1 MKIIKTQ
8 SKIIKTKIKEHRRFK
23 KELLDL
29 INRMPNKSHQWITK
43 SDWSLPQNFSRPYLD
58 LFYKEVI
65 PSSMQKMQN
74 HFKAKRWFISRGWFQ
89 QYENNSYHQWHSHP
103 RTNWAN
109 AYFLELPNS
118 RFKTK
123 IKIDNK
129 VIDYDVKE
137 GDLITFPAYLLHT
150 SEKNKDGRKTVI
162 AFNSDFIYD

>member
-74 HFKAKRWFISRGWFQ
+74 HFKANDGLFLVVGF
-89 QYENNSYHQWHSHP
+89 NNM
-103 RTNWAN
+103 
-109 AYFLELPNS
+109 
-118 RFKTK
+118 KT
-123 IKIDNK
+123 IHTINGI
-129 VIDYDVKE
+129 VIQ
-137 GDLITFPAYLLHT
+137 GQIGLMLIF
-150 SEKNKDGRKTVI
+150 
-162 AFNSDFIYD
+162 